1 MVLMRREIGDVLRD
15 YRLQKGQ
22 TLRQI
27 AGRANVALGYLSEI
41 ERGQKE
47 ASSEVLASIADA
59 LDTPLSD
66 ILIEVGQRLS
76 VFEGLRPVTTVPDH
90 LGDLLDSTWDTPVG
104 APRS

>member
-1 MVLMRREIGDVLRD
+1 MVLMRHEIGDVLRD
-15 YRLQKGQ
+15 YRLQKGH
-22 TLRQI
+22 TLRHI

-66 ILIEVGQRLS
+66 ILIEVGHRLS
-76 VFEGLRPVTTVPDH
+76 VFEGLQPVSHVPDT
-90 LGDLLDSTWDTPVG
+90 LGDLLDGSWDTTVG
-104 APRS
+104 ARRP